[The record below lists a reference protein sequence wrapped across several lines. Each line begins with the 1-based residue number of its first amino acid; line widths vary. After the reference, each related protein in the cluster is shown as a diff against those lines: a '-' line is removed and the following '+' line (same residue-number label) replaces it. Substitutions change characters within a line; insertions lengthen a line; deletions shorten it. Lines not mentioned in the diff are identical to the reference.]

1 MAAIAECHAS
11 DVSHDPI
18 PLLEEWLGDLGDAT
32 MVLAT
37 ATPEGAPSARVV
49 LLKAVRDGEL
59 VFGTTLASR
68 KGRELLA
75 NPLVACVFK
84 WSNAGRQIRVSGR
97 ARVAGAAESEALWHS
112 RGRDSRVAETVSRAG
127 EPLADPAEL
136 AAAFA
141 TVDEAF
147 GDEIPRP
154 ADWAAV
160 RIAPETV
167 EFWTAHPR
175 RLSGRELFVLRPGGG
190 GWDRTLLQP

>member
-11 DVSHDPI
+11 AVAEDPVE
-18 PLLEEWLGDLGDAT
+18 LLEAWLEELGDT
-32 MVLAT
+32 SMVLAT

-75 NPLVACVFK
+75 NPLVACVFH
-84 WSNAGRQIRVSGR
+84 WSREGRQARVSGR
-97 ARVAGAAESEALWHS
+97 AKVCCEAETEALWRE
-112 RGRDSRVAETVSRAG
+112 RGRDSRVVETVSREG

-136 AAAFA
+136 ASAFA
-141 TVDEAF
+141 AADASLGE
-147 GDEIPRP
+147 EIDRP
-154 ADWAAV
+154 AEWAAV
-160 RIAPETV
+160 RIVPETV

-175 RLSGRELFVLRPGGG
+175 RLSRRELYTRRDDG